1 MEEIIRLEARLG
13 AIEFA
18 ICEIAAMSYQI
29 GGWTDAQVKE
39 RHDHWKNLASST
51 PIDGLDAAEAAY
63 ICGEIEDALSALSAL
78 IRTHMATLLQKKAE
92 YIDFAGSRIA
102 A

>member
-1 MEEIIRLEARLG
+1 
-13 AIEFA
+13 
-18 ICEIAAMSYQI
+18 MSYQI

-63 ICGEIEDALSALSAL
+63 FFWRNRRRAICAFSADTDAYGHVAS
-78 IRTHMATLLQKKAE
+78 TKAE
-92 YIDFAGSRIA
+92 YIDFAGSCIA